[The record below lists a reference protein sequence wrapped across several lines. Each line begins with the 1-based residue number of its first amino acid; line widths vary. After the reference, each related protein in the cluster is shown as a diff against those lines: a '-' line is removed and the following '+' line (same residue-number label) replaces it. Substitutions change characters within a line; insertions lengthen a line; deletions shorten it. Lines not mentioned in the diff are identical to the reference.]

1 MALVGTVGFA
11 TISSTT
17 MLHFVTSP
25 YVIRL
30 FEVLKPS
37 PAPVPSSSEKRDRE
51 FIAVTCGIYGQQ
63 QENKFLLSQTER
75 PSPHPFGSFRVKKG
89 RHFYVYGGGLKDS
102 ELQAT
107 LTREGITNTDV
118 EKK

>member
-37 PAPVPSSSEKRDRE
+37 PVPSSSEKRDRE
-51 FIAVTCGIYGQQ
+51 FIAVTCGIYGQH
-63 QENKFLLSQTER
+63 QENRFLLSQTER

-107 LTREGITNTDV
+107 LTREGITQTDV